1 MYIDKISTKCYN
13 PLKYFITI
21 GDSILTKNK
30 KILFLLIIFLCI
42 SSFAYIFIKG
52 KTYTVKLEVND
63 EIINS
68 DDISVKIEQDK
79 SIIKCINKKLKNGIL
94 ELKFK
99 ASGKST
105 AIVSVES
112 DNYSNYFKLYAHKFG
127 IITYEN
133 YFGKCNGDIVI
144 PISIII
150 IQIYILY
157 LLIKTYIFFYK
168 KDMYQYKNIS
178 YLGLIIFWTFSIL
191 NHIFTLINYQGLLY
205 TIEQVITL
213 CSSFSNIL
221 LPVVFIISII
231 ITLSNIILVRNE
243 GFKLKNLLGM
253 ILGIFLCF
261 ITILPYIINDILQSA
276 TWVNVHN
283 INGFALYIQ
292 TFIETLIFIVLSY
305 LECILLGTIIL
316 GIKSAKYIPA
326 FDKDFIIIL
335 GCMINKD
342 GSLTNLLKSRVDRA
356 IEFRNMQLENTNKDL
371 IFVPSGGQGNDEVI
385 PEAQAMK
392 NYLLEKGINEN
403 AIIIEDK
410 SKNTYENIKFSY
422 AIINDKKKDSKIAF
436 STTNYHVFRAGSIAS
451 KQNIDIEGIGAKTKT
466 YFWIN
471 AFIREFIATLFY
483 EKKKHISFI
492 SFVMIILLLIVIFL
506 YFSNIL

>member
-1 MYIDKISTKCYN
+1 MA
-13 PLKYFITI
+13 
-21 GDSILTKNK
+21 KNK
-30 KILFLLIIFLCI
+30 KILFLLIIILCI
-42 SSFAYIFIKG
+42 ISFSYIFIKG
-52 KTYTVKLEVND
+52 RTYTVKLEVYD
-63 EIINS
+63 TISNS

-79 SIIKCINKKLKNGIL
+79 NTIKCINKNLKNGIL

-99 ASGKST
+99 ASGKSK

-112 DNYSNYFKLYAHKFG
+112 PDYSNYFRLYAHKFG

-133 YFGKCNGDIVI
+133 YFGKCNGDIII

-150 IQIYILY
+150 IQLYILY
-157 LLIKTYIFFYK
+157 VLITYYIFLYK

-191 NHIFTLINYQGLLY
+191 NHMFMLINYQGLLY
-205 TIEQVITL
+205 TIQQVITL
-213 CSSFSNIL
+213 CSSFSTIL

-231 ITLSNIILVRNE
+231 ITASNIILVRNE
-243 GFKLKNLLGM
+243 GLKLKNLLGL

-261 ITILPYIINDILQSA
+261 ITILPYIINNILQSA
-276 TWVNVHN
+276 TWINVHN
-283 INGFALYIQ
+283 MNGLALYIQ

-316 GIKSAKYIPA
+316 GIKSAKYIPT

-342 GSLTNLLKSRVDRA
+342 GSLTNLLKSRVERA
-356 IEFRNMQLENTNKDL
+356 IEFRNMQLENANKEL
-371 IFVPSGGQGNDEVI
+371 IFIPSGGQGNDEVI
-385 PEAQAMK
+385 SEAQAMK

-403 AIIIEDK
+403 EIIIEDK

-422 AIINDKKKDSKIAF
+422 AIIKNKKEDSKIAF

-451 KQNIDIEGIGAKTKT
+451 KQNINIEGIGSKTKT

-471 AFIREFIATLFY
+471 AFIREFIATLSY

-492 SFVMIILLLIVIFL
+492 SFIMIILLLMVIFL
-506 YFSNIL
+506 YLSNIL